1 MLNKS
6 IVLDG
11 SKNSVLGIIRTTGE
25 TVGSWFTAPAK
36 PKLETFCEFQKKNGF
51 RFYRIRRNYF
61 SGEITLSVKTKEG
74 PLISETAR
82 NLHLAFIKLQRNFY
96 GHF

>member
-1 MLNKS
+1 MLNRTIK
-6 IVLDG
+6 LDD
-11 SKNSVLGIIRTTGE
+11 SKNSVLGIIRNTGE

-36 PKLETFCEFQKKNGF
+36 PKLETFCEFQKKNKF
-51 RFYRIRRNYF
+51 RYYRVRKIK
-61 SGEITLSVKTKEG
+61 SGEIVLSVKTSDG
-74 PLISETAR
+74 PLVTERGR

>member
-1 MLNKS
+1 MQHQTTH
-6 IVLDG
+6 LDHARTTV
-11 SKNSVLGIIRTTGE
+11 SGIIRTASE
-25 TVGSWFTAPAK
+25 NAASWFTAPAR

-51 RFYRIRRNYF
+51 RFYRIQRNIF
-61 SGEITLSVKTKEG
+61 GETTLSVKTKEG
-74 PLISETAR
+74 PMISETAR